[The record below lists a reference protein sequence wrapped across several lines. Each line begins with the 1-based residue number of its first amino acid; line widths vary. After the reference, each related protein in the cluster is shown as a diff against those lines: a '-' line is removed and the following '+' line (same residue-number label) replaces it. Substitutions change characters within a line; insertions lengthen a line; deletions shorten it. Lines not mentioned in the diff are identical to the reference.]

1 VSLKAGL
8 GVAFGAEMAFDGTA
22 VGTGDGRVESEG
34 PGDGIPRAAEE
45 DGPGEGERVPVG
57 GEPVGAGEQAS
68 TKAANQA
75 TRPVRRGIAL
85 PLGAFLPVQAPP
97 LVEGDRKPDDR
108 RV

>member
-1 VSLKAGL
+1 MAADATAVTT
-8 GVAFGAEMAFDGTA
+8 GAED
-22 VGTGDGRVESEG
+22 VESEG
-34 PGDGIPRAAEE
+34 LADGRTRAAEE
-45 DGPGEGERVPVG
+45 DGSDEGGPVPAG

-75 TRPVRRGIAL
+75 TRPGRRGIAL